1 MRWIPS
7 YFSLPPQFIDTSRE
21 GVERNPE
28 KADEGSSR
36 PSREKRQLTCQ
47 GGNKGVEIKRAERKD
62 TSVVGNYSAGGGETR
77 YIKDGGRET

>member
-28 KADEGSSR
+28 KADEDS
-36 PSREKRQLTCQ
+36 LL
-47 GGNKGVEIKRAERKD
+47 VLLERNA
-62 TSVVGNYSAGGGETR
+62 S
-77 YIKDGGRET
+77 